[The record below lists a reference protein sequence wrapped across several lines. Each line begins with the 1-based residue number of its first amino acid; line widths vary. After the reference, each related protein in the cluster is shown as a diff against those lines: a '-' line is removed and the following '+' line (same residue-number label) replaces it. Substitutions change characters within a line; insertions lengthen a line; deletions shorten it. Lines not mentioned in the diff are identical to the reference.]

1 MNTLAPTSFLRP
13 VMLLA
18 GGTGGHIFP
27 ALAVAAV
34 LRQRG
39 IPVRWLGA
47 DGAMETRLVPKHGIE
62 LDTLPISGLRGK
74 GWRTRFTTPIRLIR
88 AVWIAGQLLR
98 RHKPRVVIAFGGFAS
113 APGGLAAWLHGFPL
127 LVHEQNRAPGLTNR
141 ILAKLAKRVLCGFPA
156 TFSRGSVIV
165 TGNPVRADIA
175 AIPAPQQRFI
185 NRTGPLRLLVIG
197 GSQGAQVLN
206 QTVPQALAALAGT
219 EIIDVWH
226 QSGEKLYAATQQA
239 YREAGVQAR
248 IEPFVQ
254 DMAQAYTWAD
264 IVICRAGAS
273 TLAELC
279 AAGIGSV
286 LVPFALAV
294 DDHQTRNAQYLC
306 EHGAAYLLTQDE
318 NLATRLHQVLSEL
331 ATNPK
336 QRLQLAV
343 AARQLALP
351 KAAAH
356 IADIILEEAR

>member
-1 MNTLAPTSFLRP
+1 MSGKKHIYAQGP

-39 IPVRWLGA
+39 IRVRWLGA
-47 DGAMETRLVPKHGIE
+47 YGAMETHIVPKHGIE
-62 LDTLPISGLRGK
+62 LDALPISALRGK
-74 GWRTRFTTPIRLIR
+74 SWRTLLAAPFRLIR
-88 AVWIAGQLLR
+88 AMWVASGLLR
-98 RHKPRVVIAFGGFAS
+98 RHKPRAVVAFGGFAS
-113 APGGLAAWLHGFPL
+113 APGGMAAWLHRLPL
-127 LVHEQNRAPGLTNR
+127 FVHEQNRAPGLTNR
-141 ILAKLAKRVLCGFPA
+141 ILAKGAHQVLCGFPA
-156 TFSRGSVIV
+156 TFHHGPVIV
-165 TGNPVRADIA
+165 TGNPVRAEIA
-175 AIPAPQQRFI
+175 AISAPEQRLAGR
-185 NRTGPLRLLVIG
+185 NGPLRLLIIG

-206 QTVPQALAALAGT
+206 QTVPHALAALAPGQ
-219 EIIDVWH
+219 IIDVWH
-226 QSGEKLYAATQQA
+226 QSGEKLHAATQQA

-254 DMAQAYTWAD
+254 DMAQAYKWAD

-279 AAGIGSV
+279 AVGIGSV

-306 EHGAAYLLTQDE
+306 EHGAAHLLTQDE
-318 NLATRLHQVLSEL
+318 NLASRLHHVLSEL
-331 ATNPK
+331 VANPK

-356 IADIILEEAR
+356 IADIILEETT

>member
-1 MNTLAPTSFLRP
+1 MNTSIRP

-39 IPVRWLGA
+39 IPVCWLGA
-47 DGAMETRLVPKHGIE
+47 HGAMENEVVPKHDIE

-74 GWRTRFTTPIRLIR
+74 GWWTLFVAPIRIMW
-88 AVWIAGQLLR
+88 AVWIASSLLR
-98 RHKPRVVIAFGGFAS
+98 RHKPRAVVAFGGFAS
-113 APGGLAAWLHGFPL
+113 APGGIAAWLHRLPL

-141 ILAKLAKRVLCGFPA
+141 LLAKLAKQVLCGFPA
-156 TFSRGSVIV
+156 TFARGPVVV

-175 AIPAPQQRFI
+175 ALVPPQQRLAG
-185 NRTGPLRLLVIG
+185 RTGPLRLLIIG

-206 QTVPQALAALAGT
+206 QTVPQVLATWAST

-226 QSGEKLYAATQQA
+226 QCGKKWGAATQQA

-254 DMAQAYTWAD
+254 DMAHAYTWAD
-264 IVICRAGAS
+264 IVLCRAGAS
-273 TLAELC
+273 TLAEVC
-279 AAGIGSV
+279 AVGIGSV

-306 EHGAAYLLTQDE
+306 EHGAAYLLTQDKT
-318 NLATRLHQVLSEL
+318 LANRLHHVLSEL
-331 ATNPK
+331 VAHPER
-336 QRLQLAV
+336 RLQLAV

-356 IADIILEEAR
+356 IADIILEEAT

>member
-1 MNTLAPTSFLRP
+1 MNTAIPTPSQRP

-47 DGAMETRLVPKHGIE
+47 RGAMETHIVPKRGIA
-62 LDTLPISGLRGK
+62 LDALPISALRGK
-74 GWRTRFTTPIRLIR
+74 GWLRLLAAPFHIVR
-88 AVWIAGQLLR
+88 AVWVASRILR
-98 RHKPRVVIAFGGFAS
+98 HHKPRAVVAFGGFAS
-113 APGGLAAWLHGFPL
+113 APGGIAAWLHRLPL
-127 LVHEQNRAPGLTNR
+127 LVHEQNRVPGLTNR
-141 ILAKLAKRVLCGFPA
+141 ILAKCAKRVLCGFPA
-156 TFSRGSVIV
+156 TFDHGPVTV

-175 AIPAPQQRFI
+175 AISVPEHRLAGR
-185 NRTGPLRLLVIG
+185 NGPLRLLVIG

-206 QTVPQALAALAGT
+206 QTVPQALAALARSQ
-219 EIIDVWH
+219 IIDVWH
-226 QSGEKLYAATQQA
+226 QSGEKLCAATQQA

-248 IEPFVQ
+248 IDPFVQ
-254 DMAQAYTWAD
+254 DMAQAYIWAD

-279 AAGIGSV
+279 AVGIGSV

-294 DDHQTRNAQYLC
+294 DDHQTRNAHYLC
-306 EHGAAYLLTQDE
+306 EHGAAYVLTQDE
-318 NLATRLHQVLSEL
+318 NLASRLHQVLSEL
-331 ATNPK
+331 AVNPK
-336 QRLQLAV
+336 QRLHLAQ

-351 KAAAH
+351 KAAEH
-356 IADIILEEAR
+356 IADIIFEEVT

>member
-1 MNTLAPTSFLRP
+1 MSEAPATQRP

-34 LRQRG
+34 LRERG
-39 IPVRWLGA
+39 IPVRWMGA
-47 DGAMETRLVPKHGIE
+47 QGAMETRIVPQHGIE
-62 LDTLPISGLRGK
+62 LDALPISALRGK
-74 GWRTRFTTPIRLIR
+74 GWLTLLAAPFRLIR
-88 AVWIAGQLLR
+88 AVWAASRLLR
-98 RHKPRVVIAFGGFAS
+98 RHKPRAVVAFGGFAS
-113 APGGLAAWLHGFPL
+113 APGGVAAWLHRLPL

-141 ILAKLAKRVLCGFPA
+141 ILAKHAKRVLCGFPD
-156 TFSRGSVIV
+156 TFNDGPVIV

-175 AIPAPQQRFI
+175 AIFAPEQRLAG
-185 NRTGPLRLLVIG
+185 RKGPLRLLIIG
-197 GSQGAQVLN
+197 GSQGARVLN
-206 QTVPQALAALAGT
+206 QSVPRALAVLSSIQ
-219 EIIDVWH
+219 IIDVWH
-226 QSGEKLYAATQQA
+226 QSGEKLVAATQQA
-239 YREAGVQAR
+239 YGEAGVQAR

-254 DMAQAYTWAD
+254 DMAKAYQWAD

-279 AAGIGSV
+279 AVGIGSV

-306 EHGAAYLLTQDE
+306 EHGAAHLLTQNE
-318 NLATRLHQVLSEL
+318 NLANGLHQLLSQL
-331 ATNPK
+331 AANPQ

-351 KAAAH
+351 NAATH
-356 IADIILEEAR
+356 IADIILEEAT